1 MNPANFRHLELVLKV
16 GPPEGEPDRVFVLNQ
31 IANDL
36 AST

>member
-1 MNPANFRHLELVLKV
+1 VLKV

-31 IANDL
+31 IASDL